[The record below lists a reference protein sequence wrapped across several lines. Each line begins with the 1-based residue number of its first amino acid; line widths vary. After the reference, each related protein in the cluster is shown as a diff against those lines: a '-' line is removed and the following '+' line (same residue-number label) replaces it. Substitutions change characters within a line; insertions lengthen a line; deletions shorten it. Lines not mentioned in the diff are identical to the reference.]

1 VGEVSTLLE
10 LKKKNRE
17 APDRLLRRFNR
28 SVQQSGILS
37 LVKKKKYYQRGVSKA
52 VRRKSAQR
60 ERIIKELRR
69 KRKEG
74 Y

>member
-1 VGEVSTLLE
+1 LLE
-10 LKKKNRE
+10 VRKKDRE
-17 APDRLLRRFNR
+17 NSDRLLRRFNR

-37 LVKKKKYYQRGVSKA
+37 MVKKKRYFDRKPSKT
-52 VRRKSAQR
+52 VRRQEAQR
-60 ERIIKELRR
+60 ESVIKELRR